1 MATGTI
7 PAQYIPRAVGSTG
20 NTGSVT
26 FQMPDMTRRG
36 ALVFT
41 SAVLMYLHCTS
52 GTAGDMAIEKLN
64 SSYAGTPTITSN
76 GDWNY
81 TISGLPWYTEV
92 FIVNGF
98 V

>member
-36 ALVFT
+36 AFVVFGT
-41 SAVLMYLHCTS
+41 AALYMHCNS
-52 GTAGDMAIEKLN
+52 GTPGDMVLDKLHTY
-64 SSYAGTPTITSN
+64 SGTPTITSN

-81 TISGLPWYTEV
+81 TISGLPWYTEIFV
-92 FIVNGF
+92 INGF